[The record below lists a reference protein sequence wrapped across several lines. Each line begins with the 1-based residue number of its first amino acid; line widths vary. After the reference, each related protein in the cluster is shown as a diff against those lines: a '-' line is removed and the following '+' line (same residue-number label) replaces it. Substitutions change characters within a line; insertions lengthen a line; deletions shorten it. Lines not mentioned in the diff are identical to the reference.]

1 MAMWKDLGKTSIQ
14 GSIRTS
20 VLGFLLSRRVS
31 SCYCFLGFMTPPKS
45 DRSQRNN
52 RISFPLERPFSAP
65 TPQSAMFPYPRSVPS
80 PHPTIISVPLAVS
93 MPQFWGTVR
102 MWPSP
107 LICLIRPLQR
117 IMWFCFSKGMIQCFC
132 SITSKPAKCIL
143 PICAF
148 SSHTSSLRW
157 IWVMLISE
165 LLLMHETWSAVW
177 RSHFSCYSCSI
188 SLCDFVPRHTDI
200 TVIA

>member
-20 VLGFLLSRRVS
+20 VLGCLLSRRVS
-31 SCYCFLGFMTPPKS
+31 SCYCFLGFLTPLKS
-45 DRSQRNN
+45 DRSQWNN
-52 RISFPLERPFSAP
+52 RTSFPLERPFSAP
-65 TPQSAMFPYPRSVPS
+65 TPQSAMFPYPRSAPS
-80 PHPTIISVPLAVS
+80 PHPYHISATCSLGAPVLRHRENVTITPHLSNSASTKNNVVLLQQRNDSVFL
-93 MPQFWGTVR
+93 QHYQLTV
-102 MWPSP
+102 
-107 LICLIRPLQR
+107 
-117 IMWFCFSKGMIQCFC
+117 
-132 SITSKPAKCIL
+132 KCIL
-143 PICAF
+143 PICAL